1 MLYNFQEFPT
11 GSAWGA
17 MISTFELF
25 LILAFSTTV
34 FICYN
39 LFVAQTVKT
48 IFDLRKKAQ
57 VVLTER
63 ATELTKKLTKIL
75 KGDVQEL
82 PEKENVIINEQ
93 TLSDLLV
100 EKASD
105 ADYKLFI
112 EKLTEIVKDLYSN
125 YQFLRQDPQPD
136 DFMSGYFLGFQ
147 VFREEYPVEYEYL
160 FRLAIDRGLDDIK
173 INKLFVEALQNG
185 EVLPLGDAIVDP
197 NLSGCSS
204 ILQAQEV
211 RVNIV
216 FAPKAYMERK
226 EELIEEK
233 TAEMEKQKKEQQEL
247 AIQKDNV
254 VKSARLAEAVINE
267 LVDEVAEK
275 HELQELVKQ
284 IKESMRYF

>member
-1 MLYNFQEFPT
+1 
-11 GSAWGA
+11 

-48 IFDLRKKAQ
+48 IFDLRKTAQ
-57 VVLTER
+57 VVLTDR
-63 ATELTKKLTKIL
+63 ATELTRKLTKIL

-82 PEKENVIINEQ
+82 PEQNEIINEQ

-100 EKASD
+100 EKATD
-105 ADYKLFI
+105 ADYKLFL
-112 EKLTEIVKDLYSN
+112 EKLTWIVKDLYAN

-147 VFREEYPVEYEYL
+147 IFREEYPVEYEYL

>member
-1 MLYNFQEFPT
+1 M
-11 GSAWGA
+11 
-17 MISTFELF
+17 
-25 LILAFSTTV
+25 
-34 FICYN
+34 
-39 LFVAQTVKT
+39 
-48 IFDLRKKAQ
+48 
-57 VVLTER
+57 
-63 ATELTKKLTKIL
+63 
-75 KGDVQEL
+75 

-105 ADYKLFI
+105 ADYQLFI
-112 EKLTEIVKDLYSN
+112 EKLTKIVQDLYSN

-147 VFREEYPVEYEYL
+147 IFREEYPVEYEYL
-160 FRLAIDRGLDDIK
+160 FRLAIDRGLDDVK

-185 EVLPLGDAIVDP
+185 TVLSLGDAIVDP

-204 ILQAQEV
+204 ILQAQEI

-216 FAPKAYMERK
+216 FAPKEYMERK
-226 EELIEEK
+226 EELIKEK

-284 IKESMRYF
+284 IKESMGYF

>member
-1 MLYNFQEFPT
+1 MSNINMETAIANMYALKARGITYSMNYSRT
-11 GSAWGA
+11 GADG
-17 MISTFELF
+17 T
-25 LILAFSTTV
+25 
-34 FICYN
+34 
-39 LFVAQTVKT
+39 
-48 IFDLRKKAQ
+48 
-57 VVLTER
+57 
-63 ATELTKKLTKIL
+63 
-75 KGDVQEL
+75 GDC
-82 PEKENVIINEQ
+82 
-93 TLSDLLV
+93 
-100 EKASD
+100 
-105 ADYKLFI
+105 
-112 EKLTEIVKDLYSN
+112 
-125 YQFLRQDPQPD
+125 
-136 DFMSGYFLGFQ
+136 SGT
-147 VFREEYPVEYEYL
+147 
-160 FRLAIDRGLDDIK
+160 DIK

-185 EVLPLGDAIVDP
+185 EVLALGDAIVDP

-233 TAEMEKQKKEQQEL
+233 TAEIEKQKKEQQEL

>member
-25 LILAFSTTV
+25 LILVFSTTV

-63 ATELTKKLTKIL
+63 ATELTKKITNIL

-105 ADYKLFI
+105 SDYKLFI

-185 EVLPLGDAIVDP
+185 EVLSLGDAIVDP

-226 EELIEEK
+226 EKLIEEK

>member
-63 ATELTKKLTKIL
+63 ATELTKKLTNIL
-75 KGDVQEL
+75 KGDVQKL

-185 EVLPLGDAIVDP
+185 EVLALGDAIVDP

-233 TAEMEKQKKEQQEL
+233 TAEIEKQKKEQQEL

>member
-48 IFDLRKKAQ
+48 IFDLRKTAQ
-57 VVLTER
+57 VVLTDR
-63 ATELTKKLTKIL
+63 ATELTRKLTKIL

-82 PEKENVIINEQ
+82 PEQNEIINEQ

-100 EKASD
+100 EKATD
-105 ADYKLFI
+105 ADYKLFL
-112 EKLTEIVKDLYSN
+112 EKLTWIVKDLYAN

-147 VFREEYPVEYEYL
+147 IFREEYPVEYEYL

-185 EVLPLGDAIVDP
+185 DVLPLGDAIVDP
-197 NLSGCSS
+197 TLSGCSS

-216 FAPKAYMERK
+216 FAPKEYMERK
-226 EELIEEK
+226 EALIEEK

-284 IKESMRYF
+284 IKESMGYF

>member
-1 MLYNFQEFPT
+1 MLYNFQEFPI

-48 IFDLRKKAQ
+48 IFDLRKTAQ
-57 VVLTER
+57 VVLTDR
-63 ATELTKKLTKIL
+63 ATELTRKLTKIL

-82 PEKENVIINEQ
+82 PEQNEIINEQ

-100 EKASD
+100 EKATD
-105 ADYKLFI
+105 ADYKLFL
-112 EKLTEIVKDLYSN
+112 EKLTWIVKDLYAN

-136 DFMSGYFLGFQ
+136 DFMSGYFL
-147 VFREEYPVEYEYL
+147 V

>member
-1 MLYNFQEFPT
+1 
-11 GSAWGA
+11 

-48 IFDLRKKAQ
+48 IFDLRKTAQ
-57 VVLTER
+57 VVLTDR
-63 ATELTKKLTKIL
+63 ATELTRKLTKIL

-82 PEKENVIINEQ
+82 PEQNEIINEQ

-100 EKASD
+100 EKATD
-105 ADYKLFI
+105 ADYKLFL
-112 EKLTEIVKDLYSN
+112 EKLTWIVKDLYAN

-185 EVLPLGDAIVDP
+185 EVLPLGDAIIDP

>member
-1 MLYNFQEFPT
+1 
-11 GSAWGA
+11 

-48 IFDLRKKAQ
+48 IFDLRKTAQ
-57 VVLTER
+57 VVLTDR
-63 ATELTKKLTKIL
+63 ATELTRKLTKIL

-82 PEKENVIINEQ
+82 PEQNEIINEQ

-100 EKASD
+100 EKATD
-105 ADYKLFI
+105 ADYKLFL
-112 EKLTEIVKDLYSN
+112 EKLTWIVKDLYAN

-147 VFREEYPVEYEYL
+147 IFREEYPVEYEYL

-247 AIQKDNV
+247 AIQKDIV